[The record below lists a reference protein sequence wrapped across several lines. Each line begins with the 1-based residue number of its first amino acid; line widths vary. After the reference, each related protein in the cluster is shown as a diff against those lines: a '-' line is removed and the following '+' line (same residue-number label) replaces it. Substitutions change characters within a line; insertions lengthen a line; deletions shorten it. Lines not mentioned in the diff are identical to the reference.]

1 MAIDPQLFAQAQG
14 TFNSIRILK
23 GQTTAIATCDREG
36 QPNVAPIGS
45 MRVVNADTVHV
56 LHGMLPRT
64 MKNLEAN
71 PRATFSVTVPMTL
84 WGIIGMIGSRRD
96 AAGGYRLYCRFEG
109 VDTDPDAISQE
120 VQAILRR
127 VPLFLRRQ
135 FRKFCD
141 ANLRRV
147 LKFKIIDLRVT

>member
-36 QPNVAPIGS
+36 HPNVAPIGS
-45 MRVVNADTVHV
+45 MRVVDADTVHV

-64 MKNLEAN
+64 MKNLEDN
-71 PRATFSVTVPMTL
+71 PRATFSVTIPMTL
-84 WGIIGMIGSRRD
+84 RGIMGMIGSGSD
-96 AAGGYRLYCRFEG
+96 AASGYRLYCRFEG
-109 VDTDPDAISQE
+109 VDTDPNAVSEE

-127 VPLFLRRQ
+127 VPLFLRGP

-141 ANLRRV
+141 GNLKRV
-147 LKFKIIDLRVT
+147 LKFKILDLRVT